1 MAIYHF
7 KSQIIKRSAGRSATS
22 AAAYRART
30 TIRDDRTGLIFDYR
44 HIKSASHCQILAPQ
58 NVPEWVYQRSA
69 LWNEVEKAEKRKDS
83 QLAREIMV
91 ALPSELS
98 RIEQIKLG
106 AMFVHKT
113 YVSKGMVADLAFHD
127 LDTHNPHMHVMLT
140 MRTIDSNGFG
150 KKERSWNPQF
160 KRGQA
165 NGDFL
170 KEERQLWQDYVNL
183 ALKRAGHRVKVDCRS
198 LAARGSNQVPQIHL
212 GARANAL
219 EKIGIRTAYG
229 DEHRRIALVNQE
241 IVQLQ
246 LQKELIL
253 KEIEAEKQQQKEK
266 IQQQQQELARQ
277 PKPPLKISEKSETKE
292 LSQQVLDVMIQL
304 FNVDPKQIKTL
315 PKEKL
320 ITRANRTK
328 IPDPKPK
335 KNPTLDPDLKAV
347 NRSPDKTL
355 SQSSNPLQSIPE
367 KNRNFSANSPQN
379 PTHQSGNS
387 DNSTPQNQ
395 QSSTN
400 YWGLADPVKS
410 STNTPTTSQ
419 YQTDS
424 NQQPSPKNESIS
436 PNSSHS
442 TNLNVDNARSLLRL
456 GAEIYNQEGKNQQL
470 INSSPDIWFVRGNN
484 YTLTFN
490 PTKNTFTIREQSRGT
505 LVEAYL
511 TNSQSKIIFYSAV
524 SESDLNIFRA
534 KLNPIEQ
541 PNTPKPVPQPK
552 KSKNLDWER

>member
-183 ALKRAGHRVKVDCRS
+183 ALKRAGYRVKVDCRS

-266 IQQQQQELARQ
+266 IQQQ
-277 PKPPLKISEKSETKE
+277 
-292 LSQQVLDVMIQL
+292 
-304 FNVDPKQIKTL
+304 
-315 PKEKL
+315 
-320 ITRANRTK
+320 
-328 IPDPKPK
+328 
-335 KNPTLDPDLKAV
+335 
-347 NRSPDKTL
+347 
-355 SQSSNPLQSIPE
+355 
-367 KNRNFSANSPQN
+367 
-379 PTHQSGNS
+379 
-387 DNSTPQNQ
+387 
-395 QSSTN
+395 
-400 YWGLADPVKS
+400 
-410 STNTPTTSQ
+410 
-419 YQTDS
+419 
-424 NQQPSPKNESIS
+424 
-436 PNSSHS
+436 
-442 TNLNVDNARSLLRL
+442 
-456 GAEIYNQEGKNQQL
+456 
-470 INSSPDIWFVRGNN
+470 
-484 YTLTFN
+484 
-490 PTKNTFTIREQSRGT
+490 
-505 LVEAYL
+505 
-511 TNSQSKIIFYSAV
+511 
-524 SESDLNIFRA
+524 
-534 KLNPIEQ
+534 
-541 PNTPKPVPQPK
+541 
-552 KSKNLDWER
+552 